1 MSAETLN
8 LEKNIAAWQTVLREL
23 HGKIIMG
30 KFLSNHFLKD
40 NIYTKKLSSSLD
52 GQICALDNEI
62 EQ

>member
-8 LEKNIAAWQTVLREL
+8 LEKNIAAWQTILREL

-40 NIYTKKLSSSLD
+40 NNIYKKVV
-52 GQICALDNEI
+52 Q
-62 EQ
+62 